1 MLEDGPQAAEP
12 GLLLGK
18 IQYGKTDT
26 FEDITG
32 LAFDRGIDIAIIL
45 TKYAL
50 VSYFVAT
57 AIRRIQIR
65 ENKERNY
72 RTSALIHAELSR
84 KYHEWQKQLTNRII
98 NDTKQALADKKQ
110 TDQRIW
116 RAIFKRKL

>member
-1 MLEDGPQAAEP
+1 MEDGPQAAEP

-18 IQYGKTDT
+18 IQHGKTDT
-26 FEDITG
+26 FEDIIG

>member
-1 MLEDGPQAAEP
+1 M
-12 GLLLGK
+12 
-18 IQYGKTDT
+18 
-26 FEDITG
+26 
-32 LAFDRGIDIAIIL
+32 
-45 TKYAL
+45 
-50 VSYFVAT
+50 AT

-116 RAIFKRKL
+116 IAISKRKL

>member
-1 MLEDGPQAAEP
+1 M
-12 GLLLGK
+12 
-18 IQYGKTDT
+18 
-26 FEDITG
+26 
-32 LAFDRGIDIAIIL
+32 
-45 TKYAL
+45 
-50 VSYFVAT
+50 AT

-65 ENKERNY
+65 ENKERNH

-116 RAIFKRKL
+116 RAISKRKL